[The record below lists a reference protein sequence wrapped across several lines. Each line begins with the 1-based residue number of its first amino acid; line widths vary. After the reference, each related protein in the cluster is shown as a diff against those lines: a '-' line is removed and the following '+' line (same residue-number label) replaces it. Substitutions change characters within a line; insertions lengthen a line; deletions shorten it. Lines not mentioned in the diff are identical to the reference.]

1 VFWTKVANIAV
12 MPMLVVL
19 AGLLIMFLRRRRA

>member
-1 VFWTKVANIAV
+1 VANIAV
-12 MPMLVVL
+12 MPLLVVL